1 LPYSQYSAITGNDP
15 IANST
20 IVVRTDRDPL
30 VLAPAIRSAAAA
42 VDPEVPVAAIR
53 PMTQVIDTALTAP
66 RLTSQVMAGFAA
78 VALVLSAIGLFGL
91 LVYLVA
97 QRTQEIGIRMAIGAS
112 RREVVRFVFVEGM
125 RVTIVGVVIGLA
137 LSALGV
143 RALASLLYGVKP
155 WDPLT
160 WLFAPAVLVAV
171 AAIACV
177 VPAMR
182 AAAIDPLRALRQS

>member
-1 LPYSQYSAITGNDP
+1 MRA
-15 IANST
+15 
-20 IVVRTDRDPL
+20 
-30 VLAPAIRSAAAA
+30 AAAA
-42 VDPEVPVAAIR
+42 VDPQVPIAAIR
-53 PMTQVIDTALTAP
+53 PMTDVVDTALTAP
-66 RLTSQVMAGFAA
+66 RLTSQVMGGFAG
-78 VALVLSAIGLFGL
+78 VALVLSAIGLLGL
-91 LVYLVA
+91 LLYLVA

-125 RVTIVGVVIGLA
+125 RVTIVGVAIGLV

-143 RALASLLYGVKP
+143 RALANLLYGVKP

-160 WLFAPAVLVAV
+160 WIVAPAVLVAV

-182 AAAIDPLRALRQS
+182 AAAIDPLKALRQA